1 MRTLVISNASRSL
14 LDGHI
19 VGRAVAVQRQLADK
33 SWEVEVDDDMAF
45 ALDQL
50 SFDPDVAFSMICTDG
65 WVTCYRC
72 GKSGLPIDDGE
83 TCRFCKLVW

>member
-33 SWEVEVDDDMAF
+33 SWEVLVDDDMAF
-45 ALDQL
+45 ALDCL
-50 SFDPDVAFSMICTDG
+50 SGDPDHALALVCK
-65 WVTCYRC
+65 VERKPNCCYRC
-72 GKSGLPIDDGE
+72 GAELDVDWCW
-83 TCRFCKLVW
+83 TCRVMMW

>member
-33 SWEVEVDDDMAF
+33 SWEVLVDDDLAF
-45 ALDQL
+45 GIDCL
-50 SFDPDVAFSMICTDG
+50 SGDPDVAFRLLCKVERDPNICQ
-65 WVTCYRC
+65 RC
-72 GKSGLPIDDGE
+72 GSEVDVDWRWTRKG
-83 TCRFCKLVW
+83 FVW